1 MKTIDRYIAR
11 AYITNVAALF
21 VILFTFVVAIDVSLQ
36 LEKYTS
42 LARRLTAGDGQV
54 GFGRLAAVTAYLV
67 ADFWWPNLIRLF
79 NYMVGLVM
87 VGAMGFTL
95 TQMVRHRELVALL
108 SSGVSLY
115 RVARPILVVALL
127 LTGLQLANREFLL
140 PKIAPLLLRDQ
151 KQSGMR
157 AMGEHVI
164 PLTPDAQ
171 GRLWYAPAYNPDE
184 GVMRNPYIYERN
196 ADGELQRRIVADAAA
211 WDGAVWQLD
220 NGRIDQRQGAAGAH
234 ERVLFVE
241 SNLDPTLLAMRRFA
255 GFSQNLS
262 FAQVTR
268 MLEHPDLLGADA
280 AAAALQVRELKRIRS
295 GRFAIAS
302 CNLLALLTALTFFL
316 RREPANMLAQSLRCS
331 PVAMVALMGGVIGA
345 NLNIA
350 ALPPGFTPFVPAVV
364 LLPIAIAAITSIRS

>member
-157 AMGEHVI
+157 AMGEHVV

-196 ADGELQRRIVADAAA
+196 ADGELQRRIVADAAT

-316 RREPANMLAQSLRCS
+316 RREPANMLAQSLRCA

-350 ALPPGFTPFVPAVV
+350 ALPPGLTPFVPAVI
-364 LLPIAIAAITSIRS
+364 LLPIAIAAVTSIRS

>member
-196 ADGELQRRIVADAAA
+196 ADGELQRRIVADAAT

-220 NGRIDQRQGAAGAH
+220 NGRVDQRQGAAGAH